1 VYYDLLTNK
10 GTIMTL
16 KQLKKITHDH
26 KVSLAILVSSG
37 VLDLSFCVEKILI
50 YCKINVS
57 PLTWAIVFGS
67 LGLISLF
74 GAFIELKSDISTD
87 CSDK

>member
-1 VYYDLLTNK
+1 
-10 GTIMTL
+10 MTL
-16 KQLKKITHDH
+16 KQLKNITRDH

-37 VLDLSFCVEKILI
+37 VLDLSFCEEKILI
-50 YCKINVS
+50 YYKINVS
-57 PLTWAIVFGS
+57 PLTWATIFGS

-74 GAFIELKSDISTD
+74 GAFIEFKSDILTD

>member
-1 VYYDLLTNK
+1 MYYDFLTYK
-10 GTIMTL
+10 GIVMTL

-37 VLDLSFCVEKILI
+37 VLDFSFCVEKILI
-50 YCKINVS
+50 YYKINVS

-74 GAFIELKSDISTD
+74 GAFIEFKSDILTD